1 LAVVPLLMFCL
12 AIAKSVSVVSFIY
25 NGYYAESES

>member
-1 LAVVPLLMFCL
+1 MFCL